1 MKALSGTAF
10 GADELLA
17 RFEGLIVFIDS
28 AFAGGASVPGEGV
41 NSTEVVSAFEPA
53 AAEAEDEKEV
63 TALAPDAPL
72 DALAWI
78 YRALRLAG
86 FCCHSG
92 WVSSTT

>member
-28 AFAGGASVPGEGV
+28 AFAGGASVAGEGV
-41 NSTEVVSAFEPA
+41 YSTEVVTLFDPA
-53 AAEAEDEKEV
+53 AAEADDEKEL
-63 TALAPDAPL
+63 TALEPEAPL

-78 YRALRLAG
+78 
-86 FCCHSG
+86 
-92 WVSSTT
+92 